1 VGKNSPG
8 TNSPPKFTRFSLVD
22 KTGFY
27 NYTCVSEETMLSI
40 RYMVQLNDKINIDIL
55 LDDIG
60 KEVTSYYGKI

>member
-1 VGKNSPG
+1 
-8 TNSPPKFTRFSLVD
+8 
-22 KTGFY
+22 
-27 NYTCVSEETMLSI
+27 MLSI